1 MNRTVTQSWLIYLQ
15 IFEVRA
21 ELTKTVV
28 VKVFEILE
36 SARIYVSIS
45 STLGTKG
52 KHVTRCEPQIF
63 SEQSQPLNAKLSQLT
78 PLLVARAITVLQC
91 NQWDNHIKEWLSHQ
105 QKGVQLKKRWQ
116 DHMRRS
122 LLCKSE
128 RALGHRQQMEPVQYS
143 CRLLDVLTDKYT
155 ASNEDVRELIS
166 RKRSLKKNINID
178 FFWSGLAEHSFLCQA
193 ARYHAARIQ

>member
-1 MNRTVTQSWLIYLQ
+1 MLPVSHYGETPSSTFTSGTGCCMNRTVTQSWLIYLQ

-36 SARIYVSIS
+36 SARIYVSIW

-78 PLLVARAITVLQC
+78 PLLQ
-91 NQWDNHIKEWLSHQ
+91 
-105 QKGVQLKKRWQ
+105 
-116 DHMRRS
+116 
-122 LLCKSE
+122 E
-128 RALGHRQQMEPVQYS
+128 RLPFSSATSG
-143 CRLLDVLTDKYT
+143 TI
-155 ASNEDVRELIS
+155 IS
-166 RKRSLKKNINID
+166 K
-178 FFWSGLAEHSFLCQA
+178 SGLATSRKVFNLRKGDRTIWEEAYYVSQKEHLATDNRWSQCNTA
-193 ARYHAARIQ
+193 ADY